1 MGLYNFKARFVP
13 KIEDG
18 SKRHTIRGRRRYEDK
33 PGDTMHLFYGA
44 RTKQCRLLMRVP
56 CTRVQ
61 LVRIAMAKGPCRL
74 KMFFI
79 EIDGVELDR
88 DERERLAI
96 ADGFSSFKEMMSF
109 WTGRLPFEGKIYHWN
124 PEERR

>member
-44 RTKQCRLLMRVP
+44 RTKQCRLLMRAP
-56 CTRVQ
+56 CVK
-61 LVRIAMAKGPCRL
+61 VDRIQITSIAGK
-74 KMFFI
+74 FDVFI
-79 EIDGVELDR
+79 GDSLLEN
-88 DERERLAI
+88 DECERLAV
-96 ADGFSSFKEMMSF
+96 ADGFDSFAEMMGF
-109 WTGRLPFEGKIYHWN
+109 WDGRLPFKGKIYHWN
-124 PEERR
+124 PEARR